1 MKSVQTDRLR
11 LERKWLQATM
21 LAVLSLS
28 WNLHATESPAVPA
41 ADDGL
46 TIKARTETLTAKPAS
61 PRPMTVPVWGSETL
75 AQPETRRPG
84 DLLISSRQPQAV
96 LAKPAADA
104 TPPTT
109 QPWTLPIVRL
119 PLMLPSSNITSAGNT
134 GARVQV
140 SNDGKIETREIVAP
154 LPIVPLNTGLNPVRM
169 PHTYGE
175 SNTPTVTPPA
185 KP

>member
-1 MKSVQTDRLR
+1 MGRPR
-11 LERKWLQATM
+11 LEHKWLQA
-21 LAVLSLS
+21 LALSAFSLTWS
-28 WNLHATESPAVPA
+28 LHAAETPAVPA

-46 TIKARTETLTAKPAS
+46 TIKAKSETPTAKPAS

-84 DLLISSRQPQAV
+84 DLLISGRQPQAV

-119 PLMLPSSNITSAGNT
+119 PLMLPLSNITSAGNT
-134 GARVQV
+134 GARMQV
-140 SNDGKIETREIVAP
+140 SSDGKFETREIVAP
-154 LPIVPLNTGLNPVRM
+154 LPVGPLNTGLNPVRL
-169 PHTYGE
+169 PYAYGQ
-175 SNTPTVTPPA
+175 SNTPAVTPPA